1 MTGAPSETDAHATLS
16 SVPYPVETITK
27 LLVAAKEG
35 SISRLV
41 ISVYPVGTAAAEVK
55 GMIEARRVVSLKSI
69 MLKLKRL

>member
-16 SVPYPVETITK
+16 PVPYPVETITI
-27 LLVAAKEG
+27 VAAKEG

-69 MLKLKRL
+69 ILKLKRL